1 MKKYIV
7 VTGASSGIGA
17 ATAKAFARRGEN
29 LIVIAR
35 RAELLENLKGEIANI
50 SPDSD
55 VIVKPCDLSRSENVL
70 ALWDDL
76 KSYELKALIN
86 NAGFGDFGFMG
97 NHDIQKMV
105 KMIDLNVTALAIL
118 SSLFVRDYKCKQTQL
133 INVSSVG
140 GYFLA
145 PGVVPYCGTKFFVS
159 AFTEG
164 LYHELAQDVDAK
176 MQAKILAPA
185 ATKSEFCDVASG
197 KSGFDYDASFEKYH
211 SSEQTADFLLTLYD
225 SDVCVG
231 EVDLTSFEFKLSG
244 PRFNYIA
251 SAK

>member
-7 VTGASSGIGA
+7 ITGASSGIGA
-17 ATAKAFARRGEN
+17 ATAKAFAHRGEN

-97 NHDIQKMV
+97 DHDIQW
-105 KMIDLNVTALAIL
+105 
-118 SSLFVRDYKCKQTQL
+118 
-133 INVSSVG
+133 
-140 GYFLA
+140 
-145 PGVVPYCGTKFFVS
+145 
-159 AFTEG
+159 
-164 LYHELAQDVDAK
+164 
-176 MQAKILAPA
+176 
-185 ATKSEFCDVASG
+185 
-197 KSGFDYDASFEKYH
+197 
-211 SSEQTADFLLTLYD
+211 
-225 SDVCVG
+225 
-231 EVDLTSFEFKLSG
+231 
-244 PRFNYIA
+244 
-251 SAK
+251 

>member
-7 VTGASSGIGA
+7 ITGASSGIGA

-185 ATKSEFCDVASG
+185 ATKS
-197 KSGFDYDASFEKYH
+197 GFDYDASFEKYH

-225 SDVCVG
+225 SDACVG

-244 PRFNYIA
+244 PKFNYLA
-251 SAK
+251 AAK

>member
-7 VTGASSGIGA
+7 ITGASSGIGA

-76 KSYELKALIN
+76 KSY
-86 NAGFGDFGFMG
+86 
-97 NHDIQKMV
+97 
-105 KMIDLNVTALAIL
+105 DLNVTALAIL

-164 LYHELAQDVDAK
+164 LHHELAQDVDAK

-225 SDVCVG
+225 SDACVG

-244 PRFNYIA
+244 PKFNYLA
-251 SAK
+251 AAK

>member
-1 MKKYIV
+1 M
-7 VTGASSGIGA
+7 T
-17 ATAKAFARRGEN
+17 R
-29 LIVIAR
+29 
-35 RAELLENLKGEIANI
+35 
-50 SPDSD
+50 
-55 VIVKPCDLSRSENVL
+55 
-70 ALWDDL
+70 
-76 KSYELKALIN
+76 KALIN

-133 INVSSVG
+133 INISSVG

-164 LYHELAQDVDAK
+164 LYHKLAQDTDAN

-197 KSGFDYDASFEKYH
+197 KNGFDYDASFEKYH
-211 SSEQTADFLLTLYD
+211 RPSSRRSCTINVSALAA
-225 SDVCVG
+225 
-231 EVDLTSFEFKLSG
+231 
-244 PRFNYIA
+244 A
-251 SAK
+251 SAGSSPANAAAGKASGTASCPPAGASASCAGFVSTKSCSSPPLYRARPPRARSRAMAGARIFTRRLFRSVSRALCSSQFDGTVIHKLTTLKGIK

>member
-76 KSYELKALIN
+76 KSYELKALI
-86 NAGFGDFGFMG
+86 
-97 NHDIQKMV
+97 K
-105 KMIDLNVTALAIL
+105 NVTALAIL

-164 LYHELAQDVDAK
+164 LHHELAQDVDAK

-225 SDVCVG
+225 SDACVG

-244 PRFNYIA
+244 PKFNYLA
-251 SAK
+251 AAK

>member
-1 MKKYIV
+1 M
-7 VTGASSGIGA
+7 
-17 ATAKAFARRGEN
+17 
-29 LIVIAR
+29 
-35 RAELLENLKGEIANI
+35 
-50 SPDSD
+50 
-55 VIVKPCDLSRSENVL
+55 
-70 ALWDDL
+70 
-76 KSYELKALIN
+76 
-86 NAGFGDFGFMG
+86 
-97 NHDIQKMV
+97 
-105 KMIDLNVTALAIL
+105 
-118 SSLFVRDYKCKQTQL
+118 RDYKCKQTQL

-225 SDVCVG
+225 SDACVG

-244 PRFNYIA
+244 PKFNYLA
-251 SAK
+251 AAK

>member
-7 VTGASSGIGA
+7 ITGASSGIGA

-76 KSYELKALIN
+76 KSYELKA
-86 NAGFGDFGFMG
+86 
-97 NHDIQKMV
+97 KMV

-225 SDVCVG
+225 SDACVG

-244 PRFNYIA
+244 PKFNYLA
-251 SAK
+251 AAK

>member
-7 VTGASSGIGA
+7 ITGASSGIGA

-35 RAELLENLKGEIANI
+35 RAELLENLKDEIANI

-55 VIVKPCDLSRSENVL
+55 VIVKPCDLSRTENVL
-70 ALWDDL
+70 ALWNDL
-76 KSYELKALIN
+76 RSYELKALIN
-86 NAGFGDFGFMG
+86 NAGFGDF
-97 NHDIQKMV
+97 QKMV

-225 SDVCVG
+225 SDACVG

-244 PRFNYIA
+244 PKFNYLA
-251 SAK
+251 AAK

>member
-7 VTGASSGIGA
+7 ITGASSGIGA

-105 KMIDLNVTALAIL
+105 K
-118 SSLFVRDYKCKQTQL
+118 
-133 INVSSVG
+133 
-140 GYFLA
+140 
-145 PGVVPYCGTKFFVS
+145 
-159 AFTEG
+159 
-164 LYHELAQDVDAK
+164 
-176 MQAKILAPA
+176 
-185 ATKSEFCDVASG
+185 
-197 KSGFDYDASFEKYH
+197 
-211 SSEQTADFLLTLYD
+211 
-225 SDVCVG
+225 
-231 EVDLTSFEFKLSG
+231 
-244 PRFNYIA
+244 
-251 SAK
+251 